1 MKEFNA
7 MIRAC
12 RVLVHAAVA
21 CLSLVAAADAAA
33 QTAPAPAE
41 EAAVLALVDRF
52 MIAISTNDFA
62 LMAQL
67 RAEGSVNVV
76 ERPQAE
82 GTLVTRRPFTPDGS
96 KPGNFKERYW
106 DPVVHIRGGL
116 AVVWTPYEFWR
127 DGKTSHCGIDVF
139 EMFKEQGTWR
149 IGNMMWTVEPDACPA
164 LRPADASRV
173 RPKD

>member
-1 MKEFNA
+1 

-12 RVLVHAAVA
+12 PLPIRAAAVF
-21 CLSLVAAADAAA
+21 CLSICAAIEVPA
-33 QTAPAPAE
+33 QTPSPAPAE
-41 EAAVLALVDRF
+41 EAAILAVVDRF

-76 ERPQAE
+76 ERPQAG
-82 GTLVTRRPFTPDGS
+82 GTLVTRRPFAPDGP
-96 KPGNFKERYW
+96 KPGNYKERYW
-106 DPVVHIRGGL
+106 DPVVHVRGSL

-164 LRPADASRV
+164 LRPADPSRV
-173 RPKD
+173 RPKG